1 MTIITSD
8 NVPHRIEKSHPK
20 YPKVLE
26 CFSLPT
32 PDQEPAFLKILDE
45 IALEEKR
52 KNPTV
57 NDIED
62 EKFQVVGDKV
72 YFEGEELPQPLIKK
86 VLSLI
91 RDGLPLEHFENFWKR
106 LRLNPS
112 FTVIQST
119 GLYDFLEYKELPI
132 SEDGYLMA
140 YRGVASD
147 MWSISG
153 SKTTKVLQGKVN
165 DWGSIYNGVGEV
177 IEVERRGVSDDRN
190 VHCHEGSLHIGSY
203 NYARSWGNTV
213 VLVKV
218 DPKDI
223 VSVPNDCD
231 CQKCRVCKYE
241 VVSLVSNELTNS
253 ATDAEGNG
261 IEPDPWDEDDTDWQ
275 ESYDD
280 FTLRV
285 DGYLDRKSEDGV
297 TEVTVRQIQ
306 CSFSPEWPSKEKV
319 LNALQ
324 DLGYV
329 WTECD
334 GVAIVHI

>member
-26 CFSLPT
+26 CFSLSKD
-32 PDQEPAFLKILDE
+32 DQEPAFLKILEE

-57 NDIED
+57 NDID
-62 EKFQVVGDKV
+62 NEKFQVIDNKV
-72 YFEGEELPQPLIKK
+72 YFEGEELPQPLITKI
-86 VLSLI
+86 LSLI

-132 SEDGYLMA
+132 SEDGFLMA
-140 YRGVASD
+140 YRGVGAD
-147 MWSISG
+147 LWSISA
-153 SKTTKVLQGKVN
+153 SKTTKVLQGQVN
-165 DWGSIYNGVGEV
+165 DYGAIYNGIGEV

-203 NYARSWGNTV
+203 DYARGWGSTV

-223 VSVPNDCD
+223 VSVPNDCS

-241 VVSLVSNELTNS
+241 VVSLVKTELNNS
-253 ATDAEGNG
+253 VTDENGNG
-261 IEPDPWDEDDTDWQ
+261 IDPEPWDGDDTDW
-275 ESYDD
+275 EVEYDD

-285 DGYLDRKSEDGV
+285 QGYLDRKSEEGFD
-297 TEVTVRQIQ
+297 EVTVRQIQ

-334 GVAIVHI
+334 GVSIVHI